1 VRPDRGSGTRPR
13 QRAVV
18 SAMKEWVEPEL
29 TRAVVS
35 ELARTVDSCRVALVL
50 IPVIAVCEILTSSSD
65 VLPSYPSTSS
75 SSWK

>member
-1 VRPDRGSGTRPR
+1 MVM
-13 QRAVV
+13 
-18 SAMKEWVEPEL
+18 SAMKEWVEPES
-29 TRAVVS
+29 TRAVVA
-35 ELARTVDSCRVALVL
+35 EPARTVDSCRVALVL